1 MNVII
6 FIIRVL
12 KLLLMN
18 YRLVLCIVLLIGIT
32 AVPVSARL
40 TKIASGA
47 PVYTGEVGLDISSAL
62 NGCHQ
67 IAWWPAGN
75 DTGTPPG
82 KILEIQGDMY
92 YYNFSPDIFS
102 GYEGKWYSW
111 DKKPNIVVFDVQKP
125 ELTLRIW
132 DLDQGKDITGQTI
145 PRSTRITYRI
155 ETNLYHAVNY
165 LYRPDVTPADLFF
178 DVRLKG
184 PNNEDFTNIYTGSAG
199 LSGTLILKFDTKPDV
214 KTSPYLW
221 KDGGSWNHTARSG
234 DGSPLYP
241 LGTYT
246 FTASQNLNNMR
257 DYYHESVNI
266 TTSGPKTVTFIADQ
280 PTTAP
285 TAIVTTQVTT
295 ATTAVATTMRTVV
308 VTSATSAA
316 PTKKPTWTSTPLP
329 AGITLLALGTVYLVF
344 FLHRRN
350 QH

>member
-18 YRLVLCIVLLIGIT
+18 YRLVLCVVLLFGISI
-32 AVPVSARL
+32 VPASARL

-62 NGCHQ
+62 NGCQQ

-75 DTGTPPG
+75 DTGSTPG
-82 KILEIQGDMY
+82 KILAIESDMY
-92 YYNFSPDIFS
+92 NYNVSPDIFS

-111 DKKPNIVVFDVQKP
+111 DKKPNVVVFDVQKP
-125 ELTLRIW
+125 YLTLLIW
-132 DLDQGKDITGQTI
+132 DIDQDRDITGQTVSQ
-145 PRSTRITYRI
+145 STRITYRI

-165 LYRPDVTPADLFF
+165 VYRPDLTPLDLFF

-184 PNNEDFTNIYTGSAG
+184 PNNEDFTNVYTGSAG
-199 LSGTLILKFDTKPDV
+199 LPGTVILKFDTKPDV

-221 KDGGSWNHTARSG
+221 KDGGSWNRTARSG

-257 DYYHESVNI
+257 EYYHDAVNVTI
-266 TTSGPKTVTFIADQ
+266 SGPKTVTFIADQ
-280 PTTAP
+280 PTTEP
-285 TAIVTTQVTT
+285 PAIVTTQVTT
-295 ATTAVATTMRTVV
+295 STTAAVTTMKTTV
-308 VTSATSAA
+308 VTSATSTA
-316 PTKKPTWTSTPLP
+316 PTRKQTWTSTPLP
-329 AGITLLALGTVYLVF
+329 GWVVLIGLGVAGLIVI
-344 FLHRRN
+344 HSRK